1 MDKLLEWL
9 STGWIGRPLKVLGW
23 ISQRNRLAQHKL
35 LRYAEHGLGL
45 GRGGPRVTGAGEV
58 TNVRA
63 NALRSGR
70 ERLRKGIRSE
80 LAYGAQTAQ
89 EGNTRGDRVRIRR
102 ICHRRAFCRG
112 AGSRKISSI

>member
-23 ISQRNRLAQHKL
+23 ISQRNRLAQHNL
-35 LRYAEHGLGL
+35 LRYAEHALGL

-58 TNVRA
+58 TNGRA

-70 ERLRKGIRSE
+70 EQDSLRSRRPSSYASRSGTSGWMTM
-80 LAYGAQTAQ
+80 AMPAAAVA
-89 EGNTRGDRVRIRR
+89 R
-102 ICHRRAFCRG
+102 
-112 AGSRKISSI
+112 